1 MAHWLSKAIKHP
13 GALTKA
19 AAAKGVS
26 KHQEAAAESHSANPH
41 IRGRGLL
48 GLRLM
53 GGAFK
58 KHKGAN

>member
-1 MAHWLSKAIKHP
+1 MSLWLKGAIKHP

-19 AAAKGVS
+19 ASQHGVS
-26 KHQEAAAESHSANPH
+26 KHQEAEKESTSKNPH
-41 IRGRGLL
+41 IRGRGML

-58 KHKGAN
+58 KGK